1 MAKILVTGALG
12 QIGSELTIKL
22 QEIYGKDNVLATDIR
37 DAESNTLDCIY
48 EKLDVNDTDRWEEL
62 IDKYEITDVY
72 HLAAMLSAVAEK
84 HPIKGWELNTNSLLS
99 LLEMAKNKKVKKI
112 FWPSSIAVYGRD
124 TQKIMTPQGD
134 KKNPLTMYGIAK
146 LAGERF
152 CEYYNK
158 NFDVDVR
165 SIRYPGLIS
174 WVAAPGGGTTDYA
187 VEIFYK
193 AIEDGNYSCFLK
205 EDTELPMLYMQDA
218 VRATVELME
227 APKENLSVHSSYN
240 LGGLSFT
247 PKEIAEEITKYR
259 QDFTITYE
267 PDFRQNIAD
276 TWPSSIND
284 EIAQRDWNWKP
295 EFDLKKMTEVMYVNL
310 KNKLAK
316 K

>member
-37 DAESNTLDCIY
+37 DAESNPLDCIY

-84 HPIKGWELNTNSLLS
+84 YPIKGWELNTNSLLS
-99 LLEMAKNKKVKKI
+99 LLEMAKNKKIKKV

-218 VRATVELME
+218 IRATVELME

-247 PKEIAEEITKYR
+247 PKEITKEITKYR
-259 QDFTITYE
+259 PDFTITYE

>member
-37 DAESNTLDCIY
+37 DVESNTLDCIY
-48 EKLDVNDTDRWEEL
+48 EKLDVNDTERWEKL

-84 HPIKGWELNTNSLLS
+84 YPIKGWELNTNSLLS
-99 LLEMAKNKKVKKI
+99 LLEMAKNKKIKKI

>member
-48 EKLDVNDTDRWEEL
+48 EKLDVNDTERWAKL

-84 HPIKGWELNTNSLLS
+84 YPIKGWELNTNSLLN
-99 LLEMAKNKKVKKI
+99 LLEMAKNKKIKKI

-134 KKNPLTMYGIAK
+134 KKNPLTMYGVAK

-152 CEYYNK
+152 CEYYTK

-187 VEIFYK
+187 VDIFYK

-247 PKEIAEEITKYR
+247 PKEIAEEIKKYR
-259 QDFTITYE
+259 PDFTITYE